1 MVIELLKISINWPIL
16 LLLVYGWI
24 CFDFPNSMPTMSG
37 GTCGSGE
44 YFEAFIPNRHLSFT
58 IWFLSYLQEK
68 SSAEDGD
75 LKTSETF
82 GYGYYQPSLYAA
94 PQPSLYAAPPAAPL
108 QAVAPYHTAPFST
121 VGSYSVSAPLPATK
135 SVLSSV
141 SSGNA
146 RSAYGYGGGYKYGHG
161 YGYGSRWG
169 YGSRGSS
176 NEVYRRQHQPIYV
189 AWG

>member
-1 MVIELLKISINWPIL
+1 
-16 LLLVYGWI
+16 
-24 CFDFPNSMPTMSG
+24 MPTMSG

-44 YFEAFIPNRHLSFT
+44 YFEAFILNRHPCFT
-58 IWFLSYLQEK
+58 ILILSYLQEK
-68 SSAEDGD
+68 SNADDGD

-94 PQPSLYAAPPAAPL
+94 PQPSLYAAAPPPPPQPAAPL
-108 QAVAPYHTAPFST
+108 HAVGSYHTAPFST

-169 YGSRGSS
+169 YGSGGSS